1 MKSYWVAVEA
11 MVLVSVGVT
20 VVGVMGGV
28 LALVSAEVM
37 AVEVIVVDAVQTK
50 SVNCWSKG

>member
-1 MKSYWVAVEA
+1 